1 MSTPEGTKKRDYSRY
16 DQMSTA
22 ELEQLLRLDF
32 QASENGDSDLDAILY
47 LSDLLARRN
56 GPSDPDA
63 AWAQFQTKYRPYAD
77 GRSLYD
83 FGDEEGSLAQAPPAS
98 RPRSVRRLRRLSIL
112 AAVLTAC
119 LLGGMV
125 AQAAGVDVWGA
136 IARWTDETFR
146 FIPVDSGGAT
156 AEEDMEQLRSSL
168 PEWGMADWFPTW
180 HERVSNCCISA

>member
-77 GRSLYD
+77 GRPCMILGTRKGPLRKPLPHPGHGLSGACVGCP
-83 FGDEEGSLAQAPPAS
+83 FWPP
-98 RPRSVRRLRRLSIL
+98 
-112 AAVLTAC
+112 
-119 LLGGMV
+119 
-125 AQAAGVDVWGA
+125 
-136 IARWTDETFR
+136 F
-146 FIPVDSGGAT
+146 
-156 AEEDMEQLRSSL
+156 
-168 PEWGMADWFPTW
+168 
-180 HERVSNCCISA
+180 

>member
-63 AWAQFQTKYRPYAD
+63 AWAQFQTK
-77 GRSLYD
+77 
-83 FGDEEGSLAQAPPAS
+83 
-98 RPRSVRRLRRLSIL
+98 
-112 AAVLTAC
+112 
-119 LLGGMV
+119 
-125 AQAAGVDVWGA
+125 
-136 IARWTDETFR
+136 
-146 FIPVDSGGAT
+146 
-156 AEEDMEQLRSSL
+156 
-168 PEWGMADWFPTW
+168 
-180 HERVSNCCISA
+180 